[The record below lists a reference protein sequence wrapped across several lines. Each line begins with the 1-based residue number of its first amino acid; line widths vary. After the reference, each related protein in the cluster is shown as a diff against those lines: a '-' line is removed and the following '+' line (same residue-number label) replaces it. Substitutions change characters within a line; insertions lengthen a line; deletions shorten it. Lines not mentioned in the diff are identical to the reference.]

1 MTHIHYVECNTTHS
15 GHFVIDVPVGFHWL
29 LVITKTPAQFWV
41 NGALKEY
48 PAHSA
53 VLYRPLQKVYYQTCG
68 DSFINDWIRFESE
81 EAYITELPLP
91 FGVPFSLNDPEY
103 CSKLFEL
110 LVTEHNFNRDYK
122 KSSID
127 YLLRTLFNKLLESIS
142 QEDITPQYY
151 NLLRLRTSIQ
161 NNPGDYWTIA
171 KMADHLQISP
181 GYLQSI
187 YKKTFGVSCMDDV
200 INSRIRIAKE
210 YLIHNTQSIAEIASR
225 CGYQNVEHFCRQFKK
240 ITGYPPRKFHKHVA
254 NQPD

>member
-91 FGVPFSLNDPEY
+91 FGIPFSLNDPEY

-171 KMADHLQISP
+171 KMADYLQISP